1 MQLSG
6 NLRNFSL
13 PELLHVM
20 ASGQKSGRLIIAT
33 PSGEASIYLE
43 NGALTHAEVDAHVGE
58 EAVFTIFRLTEGD
71 FSFIGGAKAK
81 RHTVF
86 FDHTTLMLEAAR
98 LHDEGLD
105 VSMHDLGFTDGHLSA
120 AFAQEDEVSAAAQP
134 SGEEGEDE
142 REISF
147 HPHLL
152 EAVGNL
158 SERLERCPEL
168 TGYVVHS
175 RDGLLKS
182 GEQASGGTALS
193 PPEPKALAQ
202 AFDCAEELGETLGA
216 GKLNCVALSASGG
229 ERVVFFQIS
238 GLMAMTWPARG
249 VKPLDILT
257 KVTALSALPAGGA
270 VTVAQ

>member
-20 ASGQKSGRLIIAT
+20 ASGQKSGRLVIST
-33 PSGEASIYLE
+33 PSGEASVFLE

-71 FSFIGGAKAK
+71 FSFIGGARAK
-81 RHTVF
+81 KHTVF

-120 AFAQEDEVSAAAQP
+120 AFAPEGEEEP
-134 SGEEGEDE
+134 GLLPGSGEGE
-142 REISF
+142 REVSF

-168 TGYVVHS
+168 SGYVVHS

-182 GEQASGGTALS
+182 GERPSGGASLS

-202 AFDCAEELGETLGA
+202 AFDLAEALGETLGA

-238 GLMAMTWPARG
+238 GLMAMAWPARG
-249 VKPLDILT
+249 VKPLSILS
-257 KVTALSALPAGGA
+257 KVTALSALPADGA
-270 VTVAQ
+270 AAAL